1 MSTIFVAIA
10 CYLDYEIKHTILDC
24 INKAKHPENLR
35 FGVCLQYDENEKTN
49 EHVLDFL
56 ESKLPI
62 KVLKYPYTE
71 SQGGCWARNLAQSLY
86 NGETYHLQV
95 DSHTRFIQNWD
106 EIVVNDYTELKKTV
120 DKPLISFLP
129 PSYSR
134 MDDKGVDFDFKHIN
148 DDELDIINIPKAK
161 FVTTEYWPHYSGYG
175 DERHIDFKCTNAII
189 LYGGFVFSE
198 GQWIIDIEQDPE
210 HYYTGEEFALS
221 IRSYTHG
228 YDIYTPHQIIAWHR
242 AHPATPK
249 KHYNNNPE
257 EIANAKHR
265 HAIERLRML
274 IEGGDLG
281 KYGPGNVRTI
291 EQYGEFANIDFKNKK
306 LINE

>member
-62 KVLKYPYTE
+62 KILKYPYTE
-71 SQGGCWARNLAQSLY
+71 SNGGCWARNLAQSLY
-86 NGETYHLQV
+86 DGETYHLQV
-95 DSHTRFIQNWD
+95 DSHTRFLQNWD
-106 EIVVNDYTELKKTV
+106 EIVINDYTELKKTV

-134 MDDKGVDFDFKHIN
+134 FDELGVDYDFKNIQL
-148 DDELDIINIPKAK
+148 LDKINIPKIERI
-161 FVTTEYWPHYSGYG
+161 TTEYWPAYGGYG
-175 DERHIDFKCTNAII
+175 NEQHTNFKSVNAIL
-189 LYGGFVFSE
+189 LYGGFIFSE
-198 GQWIIDIEQDPE
+198 GKWIVEVEQDPE
-210 HYYTGEEFALS
+210 HYYTGEEFALA

-228 YDIYTPHQIIAWHR
+228 YDIYTTSQIVAWHR
-242 AHPATPK
+242 AHPVAPK

-257 EIANAKHR
+257 EISIGRHR
-265 HAIERLRML
+265 HAMERLRML
-274 IEGGDLG
+274 VEKEDLG
-281 KYGPGNVRTI
+281 KYGFGTIRTI
-291 EQYGEFANIDFKNKK
+291 EQYGEFARIDFPNKT
-306 LINE
+306 LMDV

>member
-10 CYLDYEIKHTILDC
+10 CYLDYELKHTILDC

-86 NGETYHLQV
+86 DGETYHLQI
-95 DSHTRFIQNWD
+95 DSHTRLIQNWD
-106 EIVVNDYTELKKTV
+106 EIVINDYTELKKTI

-134 MDDKGVDFDFKHIN
+134 FDELGVDYDFKNIQL
-148 DDELDIINIPKAK
+148 LDKINIPKIERI
-161 FVTTEYWPHYSGYG
+161 TTEYWPAYGGYG
-175 DERHIDFKCTNAII
+175 NEQHTNFKSVNAIL
-189 LYGGFVFSE
+189 LYGGFIFSE
-198 GQWIIDIEQDPE
+198 GKWIIEVEQDPE
-210 HYYTGEEFALS
+210 HYYTGEEFALA

-228 YDIYTPHQIIAWHR
+228 YDIYTPSQIVAWHR
-242 AHPATPK
+242 AHPVAPK

-257 EIANAKHR
+257 EISIGRHR
-265 HAIERLRML
+265 HAMERLRML
-274 IEGGDLG
+274 VEKEDLG
-281 KYGPGNVRTI
+281 KYGFGTIRTI
-291 EQYGEFANIDFKNKK
+291 EQYGEFARIDFPNKT
-306 LINE
+306 LMDV

>member
-62 KVLKYPYTE
+62 KVLKYHYTE
-71 SQGGCWARNLAQSLY
+71 SEGGCWARNLAQSLY
-86 NGETYHLQV
+86 NGETYHLQI
-95 DSHTRFIQNWD
+95 DSHTRLIQNWD
-106 EIVVNDYTELKKTV
+106 EIVINDFNKLKETV

-129 PSYSR
+129 PCYSR
-134 MDDKGVDFDFKHIN
+134 MDDKGIDYDFKNI
-148 DDELDIINIPKAK
+148 DLLDKLNIPKIERI
-161 FVTTEYWPHYSGYG
+161 TTEYWPAYGGYG
-175 DERHIDFKCTNAII
+175 NEQHTNFKSVNVIL
-189 LYGGFVFSE
+189 LYGGFIFSE
-198 GQWIIDIEQDPE
+198 GRWIIEVEQDPE
-210 HYYTGEEFALS
+210 HYYTGEEFALA

-228 YDIYTPHQIIAWHR
+228 YDIYTTSQIVAWHR
-242 AHPATPK
+242 AHPITPK

-257 EIANAKHR
+257 EISIKKHR

-274 IEGGDLG
+274 VEGEDLG

-291 EQYGEFANIDFKNKK
+291 KQYGEFARIDFTNKT
-306 LINE
+306 LMDV

>member
-1 MSTIFVAIA
+1 MNTIFVAIA
-10 CYLDYEIKHTILDC
+10 SYLDYEIKHTILNC
-24 INKAKHPENLR
+24 IDKAKHPENLR
-35 FGVCLQYDENEKTN
+35 FGVCLQYDENEGTN

-62 KVLKYPYTE
+62 EVLKYHYTE
-71 SQGGCWARNLAQSLY
+71 SQGGCWARNRAQALY
-86 NGETYHLQV
+86 KGEKYHLQV

-106 EIVVNDYTELKKTV
+106 EIVINDFNELKKTV
-120 DKPLISFLP
+120 DKPVLSFLP
-129 PSYSR
+129 PS
-134 MDDKGVDFDFKHIN
+134 
-148 DDELDIINIPKAK
+148 
-161 FVTTEYWPHYSGYG
+161 HYSGY
-175 DERHIDFKCTNAII
+175 DNEQHTNFKCTNTII

-228 YDIYTPHQIIAWHR
+228 YDIYTTNQIVAWHR
-242 AHPATPK
+242 AHPVVPK

-265 HAIERLRML
+265 HAMERLRML
-274 IEGGDLG
+274 IEGEDLG
-281 KYGPGNVRTI
+281 MYGLGDIRTI

>member
-10 CYLDYEIKHTILDC
+10 CYLDYELKHTILDC

-62 KVLKYPYTE
+62 KVLKYHYTE
-71 SQGGCWARNLAQSLY
+71 SNGGCWARNLAQSLY
-86 NGETYHLQV
+86 DGETYHLQI
-95 DSHTRFIQNWD
+95 DSHTRLIQNWD
-106 EIVVNDYTELKKTV
+106 EIVINDYTELKKTV

-134 MDDKGVDFDFKHIN
+134 FDELGVDYDFKNIQL
-148 DDELDIINIPKAK
+148 LDKINIPKIERI
-161 FVTTEYWPHYSGYG
+161 TTEYWPAYGGYG
-175 DERHIDFKCTNAII
+175 NEQHTNFKSVNAIL
-189 LYGGFVFSE
+189 LYGGFIFSE
-198 GQWIIDIEQDPE
+198 GKWIVEVEQDPE
-210 HYYTGEEFALS
+210 HYYTGEEFALA

-228 YDIYTPHQIIAWHR
+228 YDIYTTSQIVAWHR
-242 AHPATPK
+242 AHPVAPK

-257 EIANAKHR
+257 EISIGRHR
-265 HAIERLRML
+265 HAMERLRML
-274 IEGGDLG
+274 VEKEDLG
-281 KYGPGNVRTI
+281 KYGFGTIRTI
-291 EQYGEFANIDFKNKK
+291 EQYGEFARIDFPNKT
-306 LINE
+306 LMDV

>member
-1 MSTIFVAIA
+1 MNTIFVAIA
-10 CYLDYEIKHTILDC
+10 SYLDYEIKHTILNC
-24 INKAKHPENLR
+24 IDKAKHPENLR
-35 FGVCLQYDENEKTN
+35 FGVCLQYDENEGTN
-49 EHVLDFL
+49 KHVLDFL

-62 KVLKYPYTE
+62 EVLKYHYTE
-71 SQGGCWARNLAQSLY
+71 SQGGCWARNRAQALY
-86 NGETYHLQV
+86 KGEKYHLQV

-106 EIVVNDYTELKKTV
+106 EIVINDFNELKKTV
-120 DKPLISFLP
+120 DKPVLSFLP

-134 MDDKGVDFDFKHIN
+134 MDDKGIDFDFRHIN
-148 DDELDIINIPKAK
+148 DDELDIINIPKAR
-161 FVTTEYWPHYSGYG
+161 FVTTEYWPHYSGY
-175 DERHIDFKCTNAII
+175 DNEQHTNFKCTNTII

-228 YDIYTPHQIIAWHR
+228 YDIYTTNQIVAWHR
-242 AHPATPK
+242 AHPVVPK

-265 HAIERLRML
+265 HAMERLRML
-274 IEGGDLG
+274 IEGEDLG
-281 KYGPGNVRTI
+281 MYGLGDIRTI

-306 LINE
+306 LISE

>member
-1 MSTIFVAIA
+1 MNTIFVAIA

-62 KVLKYPYTE
+62 KVLKYHYTE
-71 SQGGCWARNLAQSLY
+71 SNGGCWARNLAQSLY
-86 NGETYHLQV
+86 NGETYHLQI
-95 DSHTRFIQNWD
+95 DSHTRLIQNWD
-106 EIVVNDYTELKKTV
+106 EIVINDYTELKKTV

-134 MDDKGVDFDFKHIN
+134 FDELGVDYDFKNIQL
-148 DDELDIINIPKAK
+148 LDKINIPKIERI
-161 FVTTEYWPHYSGYG
+161 TTEYWPAYGGYG
-175 DERHIDFKCTNAII
+175 NEQHTNFKSVNAIL
-189 LYGGFVFSE
+189 LYGGFIFSE
-198 GQWIIDIEQDPE
+198 GKWIIEVEQDPE
-210 HYYTGEEFALS
+210 HYYTGEEFALA

-228 YDIYTPHQIIAWHR
+228 YDIYTTSQIVAWHR
-242 AHPATPK
+242 AHPVAPK

-257 EIANAKHR
+257 EISIGRHR
-265 HAIERLRML
+265 HAMERLRML
-274 IEGGDLG
+274 VEKEDLG
-281 KYGPGNVRTI
+281 KYGFGTIRTI
-291 EQYGEFANIDFKNKK
+291 EQYGEFARIDFPNKT
-306 LINE
+306 LMDV

>member
-10 CYLDYEIKHTILDC
+10 CYLDYELKHTILDC

-62 KVLKYPYTE
+62 KVLKYHYTE
-71 SQGGCWARNLAQSLY
+71 SNGGCWARNLAQSLY
-86 NGETYHLQV
+86 DGETYHLQI
-95 DSHTRFIQNWD
+95 DSHTRLIQNWD
-106 EIVVNDYTELKKTV
+106 EIVINDYTELKKTV

-134 MDDKGVDFDFKHIN
+134 FDELGVDYDFKNIQL
-148 DDELDIINIPKAK
+148 LDKINIPKIERI
-161 FVTTEYWPHYSGYG
+161 TTEYWPAYGGYG
-175 DERHIDFKCTNAII
+175 NEQHTNFKSVNAIL
-189 LYGGFVFSE
+189 LYGGFIFSE
-198 GQWIIDIEQDPE
+198 GKWIVEVEQDPE
-210 HYYTGEEFALS
+210 HYYTGEEFALA

-228 YDIYTPHQIIAWHR
+228 YDIYTTSQIVAWHR
-242 AHPATPK
+242 AHPVAPK

-257 EIANAKHR
+257 EISIGRHR
-265 HAIERLRML
+265 YAMERLRML
-274 IEGGDLG
+274 VEKEDLG
-281 KYGPGNVRTI
+281 KYGFGTIRTI
-291 EQYGEFANIDFKNKK
+291 EQYGEFARIDFPNKT
-306 LINE
+306 LMDV